1 MKSQTLAIPGHARVK
16 EDSAVN
22 GLSIMLCKHWSCK
35 SPEYMAVRINNPCY
49 EDKHNLLTITGFCTD
64 HSHGYLSLP
73 LHCCAG
79 ILWIWGIFTALLLPE
94 VGACAWALFGE
105 ALVALNGFFNT
116 LEAPSWGC
124 CPPLQFPVSAQLFV
138 WLCWEVHLESCLPG
152 LGLAMGYF
160 TLGFVATTAWEFQG
174 KLMSSEIHN

>member
-35 SPEYMAVRINNPCY
+35 SPECMAVRINNPCY

-64 HSHGYLSLP
+64 HSHGS
-73 LHCCAG
+73 CTA

-94 VGACAWALFGE
+94 LGACAHALFRG
-105 ALVALNGFFNT
+105 ALVELNGLFST
-116 LEAPSWGC
+116 LDAPSWGC
-124 CPPLQFPVSAQLFV
+124 CHPLQFPVSAQLFV
-138 WLCWEVHLESCLPG
+138 WLCREVHLESCLPG

-160 TLGFVATTAWEFQG
+160 TLGFAATTAWEFQG